1 MKDHLETA
9 LPLPPNAFN
18 PSFLR
23 RMEGRDEPETAAEA
37 DTAGPWRVVVADGG
51 GFAVLR
57 EGEYL
62 EMGDRPA
69 AVFRERAMALLAAA
83 VLPATGRTETYRLSP
98 EGERDGFALLLC
110 GQPAGYLRLFDESLA
125 AALHVADNLARSPRS
140 LAILLEAA
148 GGLALE
154 RAGRI
159 LEDETGGFSH
169 GPH

>member
-1 MKDHLETA
+1 MRNN
-9 LPLPPNAFN
+9 PNPFPSMPPNAFT

-23 RMEGRDEPETAAEA
+23 RMEERDEPETAPEA
-37 DTAGPWRVVVADGG
+37 DTAGPWRVVSTAGG

-57 EGEYL
+57 QGEFL
-62 EMGDRPA
+62 ELGDRPA
-69 AVFRERAMALLAAA
+69 AIFRERAMALLAAA
-83 VLPATGRTETYRLSP
+83 VLPSTGRAETYRLTS
-98 EGERDGFALLLC
+98 EGEREGFALLLS

-125 AALHVADNLARSPRS
+125 AALHVADNLARSPGS

-159 LEDETGGFSH
+159 LEDQTGS
-169 GPH
+169 